1 MRYKFGE
8 PSGRY
13 IGNGGKY
20 HVYADSI
27 SEIAPDGY
35 NNLPVHKMAPG
46 EFNFQYGPS
55 TGGLMES
62 VGITLT
68 TPGELINSVAVDPS
82 YKARSLKLKGKSVG
96 EALLMV
102 ERINGFHAASNSL
115 SFLMA
120 VEDALNLQV
129 TEEVQKA
136 RILQLELE
144 RIRSNLEVIKR
155 LCEPAGFGVPV
166 NQLGYLREK
175 VSRIISGAAGHRFFF
190 GANAPG
196 CSRVSSS
203 GINEKLREVGQ
214 EFQRLYAGL
223 LESKI
228 FLNRL
233 QNNGVTRDSFLI
245 GPAARAS
252 GLRYDTRA
260 ESGILPYRETP
271 FYPVVREEKDC
282 FGRFCV
288 RGEEILN
295 SIDII
300 ASLGNLKETEQAE
313 ATEGSGE
320 GCARLESPQGDIF
333 YYVRLKN
340 GSIEDLWHVSP
351 GTLNIRAFQE
361 SMKGNIFTDFHFNWE
376 SFGMWISEVGV
387 VIQ

>member
-1 MRYKFGE
+1 MPPHEYG
-8 PSGRY
+8 
-13 IGNGGKY
+13 
-20 HVYADSI
+20 D
-27 SEIAPDGY
+27 
-35 NNLPVHKMAPG
+35 LPVHKMAPG

-68 TPGELINSVAVDPS
+68 TPGELINSVAVDFS
-82 YKARSLKLKGKSVG
+82 FKSRKLNLRGKSIRD
-96 EALLMV
+96 ALLTV

-115 SFLMA
+115 AFLMS
-120 VEDALNLQV
+120 VEDALGMEV
-129 TEEVQKA
+129 SEEVQKA

-144 RIRSNLEVIKR
+144 RIRSHLEVIKR

-175 VSRIISGAAGHRFFF
+175 ISRIISRAAGHRFFF

-196 CSRVSSS
+196 YCSVSGS
-203 GINEKLREVGQ
+203 GINEKLREAGK
-214 EFQRLYAGL
+214 EFQRIYAGL

-233 QNNGVTRDSFLI
+233 QNNGLTRDNFLT

-252 GLRYDTRA
+252 GLRYDSRIDSAT
-260 ESGILPYRETP
+260 LPYGDTP
-271 FYPVVREEKDC
+271 FYPVIREEKDC
-282 FGRFCV
+282 FGRFNV

-300 ASLGNLKETEQAE
+300 ASLGNIKETGKPSLQ
-313 ATEGSGE
+313 EGDGQ

-333 YYVRLKN
+333 YYAGLNN
-340 GSIEDLWHVSP
+340 GLIEDIWHVSP

-376 SFGMWISEVGV
+376 SFGIWISEVGV
-387 VIQ
+387 VFQ